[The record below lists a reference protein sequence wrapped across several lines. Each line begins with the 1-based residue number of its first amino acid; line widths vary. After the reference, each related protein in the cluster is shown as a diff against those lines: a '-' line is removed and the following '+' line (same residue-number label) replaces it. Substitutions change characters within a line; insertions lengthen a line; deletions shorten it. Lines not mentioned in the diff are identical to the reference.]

1 MSYGNITMVSIIGIL
16 VVILI
21 YKLIK
26 TYNKDEE

>member
-1 MSYGNITMVSIIGIL
+1 MSYENIVMVSILGIL

-26 TYNKDEE
+26 IYKNEK

>member
-1 MSYGNITMVSIIGIL
+1 MSHENIVMVSILGIL

-26 TYNKDEE
+26 TYKNEK

>member
-1 MSYGNITMVSIIGIL
+1 MSYENIVMVSILGIL

-26 TYNKDEE
+26 TYKNEK

>member
-1 MSYGNITMVSIIGIL
+1 MSYENITMVSIIGIL

-26 TYNKDEE
+26 TYKDKE

>member
-1 MSYGNITMVSIIGIL
+1 MSYENITMVSIIGIL